1 MTLRL
6 VGTWFGTLASM
17 VLFASPA
24 VAVTDGTCH
33 AQTRKAREQCRSVL
47 SALLPAVVIDDVR
60 RQSSLSE
67 RLRRYQVPGISM
79 AFIDSGHVSWLAVH
93 GQRERNGEPINPQ
106 TVFQAASISKP
117 VAATLALLVVGSGDL
132 RLNTPVNAQLHS
144 WQLPASDQL
153 QPTGVTLR
161 RLLSHRAGIN
171 VHEFP
176 GYAADAPLP
185 DEIQILDGQAPANS
199 PPVRLLLQPGSA
211 YRYSGGGYQI
221 AQLLIEDAVGKP
233 FGQVAQERL
242 FGPLG
247 MQRTA
252 YSAELPGRLAGNVA
266 KGHTYSGKAVAGG
279 WHRYPELAA
288 AALWSTPSD
297 LARYFMA
304 VMAGADG
311 GTGSTLTPAI
321 AQMMQTPVAEGMSM
335 GFGVHR
341 EGTDRLIDQSG
352 ANAGYQV
359 YMAGYPKRGQGVI
372 IMTNGDG
379 GKDLIGEICRSL
391 ALVYGWPDFA
401 SQHADLAKVASTTL
415 DQRSGDYSVRKHGFT
430 LSLRR
435 SGKTLIGTTPRGS
448 SYTFLPLS
456 PWKFI
461 AQEDAAELVFEPEHP
476 GRLHVWGMHAERVGQ
491 P

>member
-1 MTLRL
+1 MKLTLFRFSFSRKGPSQGGIMTLRL

-233 FGQVAQERL
+233 FGQVAQERW
-242 FGPLG
+242 
-247 MQRTA
+247 A
-252 YSAELPGRLAGNVA
+252 CSARL
-266 KGHTYSGKAVAGG
+266 TQ
-279 WHRYPELAA
+279 
-288 AALWSTPSD
+288 PSCPD
-297 LARYFMA
+297 A
-304 VMAGADG
+304 
-311 GTGSTLTPAI
+311 
-321 AQMMQTPVAEGMSM
+321 
-335 GFGVHR
+335 
-341 EGTDRLIDQSG
+341 
-352 ANAGYQV
+352 
-359 YMAGYPKRGQGVI
+359 
-372 IMTNGDG
+372 
-379 GKDLIGEICRSL
+379 SL
-391 ALVYGWPDFA
+391 ATSPRAIPIPGKRLPAAGIATLNWPP
-401 SQHADLAKVASTTL
+401 
-415 DQRSGDYSVRKHGFT
+415 
-430 LSLRR
+430 LRCGAR
-435 SGKTLIGTTPRGS
+435 
-448 SYTFLPLS
+448 
-456 PWKFI
+456 
-461 AQEDAAELVFEPEHP
+461 HP
-476 GRLHVWGMHAERVGQ
+476 TWRATSWQ
-491 P
+491 